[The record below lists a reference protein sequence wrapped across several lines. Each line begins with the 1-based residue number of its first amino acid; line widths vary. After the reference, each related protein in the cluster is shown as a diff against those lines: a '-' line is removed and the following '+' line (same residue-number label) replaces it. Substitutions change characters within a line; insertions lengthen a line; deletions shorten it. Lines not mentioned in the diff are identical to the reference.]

1 MYNTNNMKSLFL
13 TKVFYFNAAHQYGH
27 SEWSN
32 EKNWEVFGPDSK
44 IHGHNYT
51 LEVMVTGS
59 INHETGFIVDLSQ
72 LKDVVQKNVIDTLD
86 HSQFDVEVDWF
97 KDKQPSTENL
107 VIFIWNQIVR
117 DFDSSKL
124 HRIRLYETPTIF
136 TDYYGPG

>member
-1 MYNTNNMKSLFL
+1 MKSLFL

-107 VIFIWNQIVR
+107 VIFIWDQIVR

-124 HRIRLYETPTIF
+124 HRIRLHETPTIF

>member
-1 MYNTNNMKSLFL
+1 MKGPFL

-32 EKNWEVFGPDSK
+32 KKNWEVFGPDSK

-107 VIFIWNQIVR
+107 AIFIWDQIVR

-124 HRIRLYETPTIF
+124 HRIRLHETPTIF
-136 TDYYGPG
+136 TDYYG